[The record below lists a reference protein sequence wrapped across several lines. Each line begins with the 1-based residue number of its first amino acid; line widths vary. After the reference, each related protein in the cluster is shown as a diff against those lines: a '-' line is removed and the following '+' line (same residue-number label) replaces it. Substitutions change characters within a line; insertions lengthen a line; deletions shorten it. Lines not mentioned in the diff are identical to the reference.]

1 MAEAQDGRQ
10 ALGGTAEA
18 GARVQFSEWEQ
29 PCDQSDGG
37 AHGEGK
43 PGAGLDDAE
52 NEAKCKRGPPKTEQH
67 AGACQHSAD
76 HRGAGP
82 SHDSSLQVMVP
93 DIDAV
98 TITLEDGGTA
108 HVVANTDHDLF
119 LAVGCGRPARCRV
132 SLLIE
137 ASAAMV

>member
-37 AHGEGK
+37 ADGEGK

-52 NEAKCKRGPPKTEQH
+52 NEAKCKRGPKK
-67 AGACQHSAD
+67 
-76 HRGAGP
+76 P
-82 SHDSSLQVMVP
+82 SSTPAPASTVQ
-93 DIDAV
+93 
-98 TITLEDGGTA
+98 TTA
-108 HVVANTDHDLF
+108 AP
-119 LAVGCGRPARCRV
+119 GRLMTR
-132 SLLIE
+132 
-137 ASAAMV
+137 ASK